1 MYFQLENVEIYFLF
15 HGKSM
20 KILRDLVWIMSAI
33 SLTPSCFQEEDVNIH
48 QKFLIKS
55 YIIGM
60 YTKFDLIFRTTTSI
74 LWWAYKPKHSRFVPR
89 TCLTL
94 FGNKET
100 EKLEALMICKNQNY
114 FFILLQFFLWFFSNL
129 HLKFKLVISK

>member
-33 SLTPSCFQEEDVNIH
+33 SLTPSCFQKEDVNIH

-55 YIIGM
+55 YIGM
-60 YTKFDLIFRTTTSI
+60 YTKFVLISRTTTSI
-74 LWWAYKPKHSRFVPR
+74 LWWAYKPKHSKFIPR
-89 TCLTL
+89 TCLKL

-114 FFILLQFFLWFFSNL
+114 FFVLLQFCLFMIFLNL
-129 HLKFKLVISK
+129 HLKFK